1 MITKNPMQLKAFV
14 KNKAAENHISAQLVM
29 QNYILSGR

>member
-14 KNKAAENHISAQLVM
+14 KNKAAERHISAQLVM
-29 QNYILSGR
+29 QNYILFR